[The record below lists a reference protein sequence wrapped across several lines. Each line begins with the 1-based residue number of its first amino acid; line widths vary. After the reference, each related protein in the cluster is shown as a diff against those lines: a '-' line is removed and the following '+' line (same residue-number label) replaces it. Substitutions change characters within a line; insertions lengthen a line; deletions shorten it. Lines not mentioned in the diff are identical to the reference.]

1 MAPLEPDV
9 SLEPAQF
16 RVRRSDLVRYAGA
29 SGDFNPIHWSQ
40 RVATEVGLPGVIAH
54 GMYTLGLAGRA
65 VAEWAGGADRVVE
78 LGGRFTKPVVVP
90 DDESGVVVEVAGEVK
105 PTDTAGRL
113 RIDLTVTCG
122 EQKVLG
128 MARAVVVHD
137 G

>member
-1 MAPLEPDV
+1 VSGLEPGL
-9 SLEPAQF
+9 SLGPS
-16 RVRRSDLVRYAGA
+16 RYPVRRSDLIRYAGA

-78 LGGRFTKPVVVP
+78 LRGRFSKPVVVP

-105 PTDTAGRL
+105 PTDTEGQL

-122 EQKVLG
+122 DQKVLG